1 MSINPETDLDLEKLF
16 LPAWAQEPA
25 SVNRYAKFA
34 GGEDRPPRRDDRRS
48 RGPRLPRREGAP
60 PEFGRAR
67 RDDRPRGPRREGGPG
82 RAQREDRRG
91 PRRDDRREPR
101 APEQPLPEI
110 TAIIVPDE
118 HGVESLA
125 RQIKMTG
132 RAYPLFEIAKIILQ
146 KPERYAVRFSV
157 KQDAEGKLA
166 QPLFVCALDDTLWLS
181 EDDAIDYI
189 LRKHFATF
197 YQTERTP
204 ADPPKGTYTFVAQCG
219 LSGVV
224 LGPPNHHDY
233 QNQLRKLHATRFG
246 RMPFEVF
253 KSRVKIVR
261 DEAVVKQWVEEQ
273 SWRTEYICLN
283 VPEALKL
290 PNREAVQQHFG
301 ATHKESIVKPVDS
314 HTVSGVACRSLRGG
328 LSRLVQN
335 LQAEQRRFPM
345 QIATGL
351 SQQFAQHGL
360 QFFKVNRTVT
370 HVAVARPHFLDLE
383 TTPVSEGVR
392 RIVEFI
398 HAHPKCTR
406 RELIE
411 TLAPSPSPAPIPV
424 TPPEGETAPP
434 AALALEATPE
444 QTAVIADLHWL
455 VHQGHVLEFA
465 NGMMD
470 TAKKPL
476 PRPPKPQAQP
486 AETPTEPGT
495 DTQAGSPVEAA
506 APVEALVAVAV
517 GGEAGEEAVEP
528 NIEPAASETEETPR
542 MEAAIAT
549 AEPPAEETKGQGP

>member
-1 MSINPETDLDLEKLF
+1 M
-16 LPAWAQEPA
+16 
-25 SVNRYAKFA
+25 
-34 GGEDRPPRRDDRRS
+34 
-48 RGPRLPRREGAP
+48 
-60 PEFGRAR
+60 
-67 RDDRPRGPRREGGPG
+67 
-82 RAQREDRRG
+82 
-91 PRRDDRREPR
+91 
-101 APEQPLPEI
+101 
-110 TAIIVPDE
+110 PDE

-181 EDDAIDYI
+181 EDEAIDYI